1 MKNTFTLGVRS
12 TQLSESLNED
22 LKAYLKS
29 DLDIVQFFEHFAR
42 VVEQKRHKEL
52 EAEFNAKQ
60 KFPKVSLKNS
70 LLLQQAVQV
79 YTPAIFKIFQDQYDL
94 ASVAMIKNRRDDLL
108 VHTYTVV
115 LLNKDGEY
123 IVSFD
128 SIEKTISCNCRKF
141 ETVGILCCHALKVF
155 DLLDIKTIPDI
166 YILKRW
172 RREAKVDI
180 SWRIQQVWK
189 RMST

>member
-1 MKNTFTLGVRS
+1 
-12 TQLSESLNED
+12 
-22 LKAYLKS
+22 
-29 DLDIVQFFEHFAR
+29 
-42 VVEQKRHKEL
+42 
-52 EAEFNAKQ
+52 
-60 KFPKVSLKNS
+60 
-70 LLLQQAVQV
+70 
-79 YTPAIFKIFQDQYDL
+79 
-94 ASVAMIKNRRDDLL
+94 MIKNRRDDLL

-115 LLNKDGEY
+115 LLNEDGEY

-128 SIEKTISCNCRKF
+128 FIEKTISCSYRKF